1 MTRIVDRDLQALRE
15 LALRMGSLSEEILAK
30 SLRCLKDADACAEVQ
45 RDDIEID
52 RLDVAIDDAVLELLA
67 TKAPVAT
74 DLRFVLSTK
83 AIATDLERVGDLARN
98 IAKCAAGLAST
109 ESIPIPAKLEALAR
123 DSQRLLHMA
132 LDCYAQGDPELARR
146 VIEQDDFIDAS
157 ETRVI
162 REAIEQIA
170 VHPELSS
177 QQIDLILIAKNL
189 ERVADHATNIAED
202 VILIAEALNLKH
214 SEKLQASSE
223 T

>member
-45 RDDIEID
+45 QDDVEID

-98 IAKCAAGLAST
+98 IAKCAAGLASA
-109 ESIPIPAKLEALAR
+109 ESIPIPPKLDALAR

-146 VIEQDDFIDAS
+146 VMEQDDFIDAS

-170 VHPELSS
+170 VHPERSS

-214 SEKLQASSE
+214 SEKLQAGSE

>member
-1 MTRIVDRDLQALRE
+1 MTRIVDRDLEALRE

-30 SLRCLKDADACAEVQ
+30 SVRCLKDADVCAEVQ
-45 RDDIEID
+45 QDDVEID

-98 IAKCAAGLAST
+98 IAKCAAGLASA
-109 ESIPIPAKLEALAR
+109 ERIPIPPKLDALAR

-189 ERVADHATNIAED
+189 ERVADHATNISED
-202 VILIAEALNLKH
+202 VVLIAEALNLKH

-223 T
+223 N